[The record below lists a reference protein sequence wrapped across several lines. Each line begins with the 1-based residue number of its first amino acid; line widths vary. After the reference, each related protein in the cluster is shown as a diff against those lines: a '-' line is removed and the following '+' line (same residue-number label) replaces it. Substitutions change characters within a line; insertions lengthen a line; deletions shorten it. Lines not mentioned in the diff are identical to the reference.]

1 MTYRVVARGPQ
12 GEIKTYDYDSEEE
25 MLRRHNQVGVEDCST
40 DLDLRGLP
48 IFRGL
53 IGPMPDGGGIA
64 RYETPEVFEKLTK
77 IWSAPKRKK
86 SRRLVIGS

>member
-1 MTYRVVARGPQ
+1 MTYRIIARGPK
-12 GEIKTYDYDSEEE
+12 GEMKSFDYDSVEEL
-25 MLRRHNQVGVEDCST
+25 LRRHIKIGVEDCST
-40 DLDLRGLP
+40 HLELRGLP

-53 IGPMPDGGGIA
+53 IGPMPDGEGVA

-86 SRRLVIGS
+86 SRRLVLG